1 MRTLSNI
8 LFHLLR
14 QPVCRLAAVILL
26 WVSPRTFALN
36 EFLDLYDAPQVLAQ
50 GNAMTADA
58 YGYLSNYYN
67 PAGLAKMPSRKS
79 EIHLVALEGSSSG
92 TGAARAV
99 EARSWGVG
107 PLNPK
112 VASNPGSYTYFSYG
126 AIPAIS
132 VRGFS
137 LSLLA
142 RREYA
147 ALSDGTNVDIDTRTD
162 LGVTLGVAK
171 NFAGNLV
178 KLGVVG
184 KAILRNQLKGT
195 YAHSDFYSEQA
206 IQALAKEGLGLGAD
220 VGLIITLPYKYLPT
234 FGLVWKDVLGTQ
246 FSSSQFLNSYSTSA
260 PDTIP
265 QSFNFGFSVSP
276 RFSRLWRMKF
286 AADIRHIERT
296 DLPFRKKLHLG
307 FEMES
312 LKGLRGTYWW
322 LGLNQLDPCFGM
334 GVRLPGGNLEIGTY
348 GMEIGA
354 GETAESDRRFFM
366 RYTVSF

>member
-1 MRTLSNI
+1 M
-8 LFHLLR
+8 
-14 QPVCRLAAVILL
+14 AAIVLL

-36 EFLDLYDAPQVLAQ
+36 ELLDLYDAPQVLAQ

-79 EIHLVALEGSSSG
+79 EIHLVALEAMTSG
-92 TGAARAV
+92 TGVARAV
-99 EARSWGVG
+99 EAQSWGVG

-112 VASNPGSYTYFSYG
+112 IAANPDSYTYFSYG

-132 VRGFS
+132 IRGFS

-162 LGVTLGVAK
+162 LGVTVGVAR
-171 NFAGNLV
+171 NFAGNLF
-178 KLGVVG
+178 KIGLAG
-184 KAILRNQLKGT
+184 KFLVRNQLKGT

-206 IQALAKEGLGLGAD
+206 IQTLAKEGMGFGAD
-220 VGLIITLPYKYLPT
+220 VGAILTLPYTYLPT

-246 FSSSQFLNSYSTSA
+246 FRSSQFLNPYSSSA
-260 PDTIP
+260 PDSIP
-265 QSFNFGFSVSP
+265 QSFNAGFSVSP
-276 RFSRLWRMKF
+276 RFSRMWRMKI
-286 AADIRHIERT
+286 AADIRHLERT
-296 DLPFRKKLHLG
+296 DLPFRKKFHLG

-312 LKGLRGTYWW
+312 LKGKGGTYWW
-322 LGLNQLDPCFGM
+322 LGLNQLYPCFGM
-334 GVRLPGGNLEIGTY
+334 GVRLPGGNLEVGTY
-348 GMEIGA
+348 GTEVGA
-354 GETAESDRRFFM
+354 GDTAEADRRFFM